1 MLEIQTRTAR
11 WVGADEST
19 ELLGKSQRD
28 TFRFQTIL
36 FFHKSKKTKK
46 NILSR
51 ASKIWQ
57 DWPQERMSNLAF
69 LRLSKSHSF
78 MTDRFA
84 L

>member
-51 ASKIWQ
+51 AS
-57 DWPQERMSNLAF
+57 
-69 LRLSKSHSF
+69 
-78 MTDRFA
+78 
-84 L
+84 